1 MKFKSHLSDGLPVGR
16 VLAEEKTNGLEGELD
31 DGRRIAHRANFNLDE
46 DRYCVIESGSVI
58 FKLTIA

>member
-31 DGRRIAHRANFNLDE
+31 DGRRIAHRANFNLD
-46 DRYCVIESGSVI
+46 V
-58 FKLTIA
+58 